1 MRRACPRGS
10 TGTSHARRS
19 AARERRCAARAGPSY
34 GLRGQALPKANY
46 DNRAPFFVRQRV
58 RFRMSWDNPTSPSA
72 GSLFDAHPGSRFG
85 EH

>member
-19 AARERRCAARAGPSY
+19 AAREGAAQRARVPPN

-46 DNRAPFFVRQRV
+46 DNRAPFFVRQGIQFRV
-58 RFRMSWDNPTSPSA
+58 SWDNPTGPFR
-72 GSLFDAHPGSRFG
+72 GVPFRRTSRVPFR
-85 EH
+85 